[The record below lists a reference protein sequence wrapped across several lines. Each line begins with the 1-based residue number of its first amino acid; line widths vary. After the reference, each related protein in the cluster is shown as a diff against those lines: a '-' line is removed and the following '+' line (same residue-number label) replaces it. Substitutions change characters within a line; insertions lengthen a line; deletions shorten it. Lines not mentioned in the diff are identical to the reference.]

1 MHQRSQ
7 KKSTLMEIYA
17 KTPHSMEQY
26 HYSNLIKATNSL
38 ILTKFSALVIIDL
51 RRGNSENKSV
61 ETSCHVS
68 TAGGRT
74 LRGLSHWN
82 LRKFQR
88 KFYNFVMMI
97 TSKNFK
103 LETWGLFHFVHNLV
117 VYNSTI
123 KQKAPWQLVKKKVY
137 GKFQHYM
144 EILIFNTLKLSP
156 SSVFDLNTW
165 GLFYFFG
172 NAVLYNSTIRI

>member
-1 MHQRSQ
+1 
-7 KKSTLMEIYA
+7 MEIYA

-74 LRGLSHWN
+74 LRGLSH
-82 LRKFQR
+82 
-88 KFYNFVMMI
+88 
-97 TSKNFK
+97 
-103 LETWGLFHFVHNLV
+103 
-117 VYNSTI
+117 
-123 KQKAPWQLVKKKVY
+123 
-137 GKFQHYM
+137 
-144 EILIFNTLKLSP
+144 
-156 SSVFDLNTW
+156 
-165 GLFYFFG
+165 
-172 NAVLYNSTIRI
+172 